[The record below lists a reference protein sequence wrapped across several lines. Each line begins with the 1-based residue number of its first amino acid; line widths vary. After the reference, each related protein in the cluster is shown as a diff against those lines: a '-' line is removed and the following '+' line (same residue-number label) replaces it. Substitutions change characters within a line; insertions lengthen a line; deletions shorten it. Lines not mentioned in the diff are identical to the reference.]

1 MKGSILLSKIE
12 IRNFTPVTTAGDYVE
27 RKKSLKKVILEKIPD
42 IDKLKQ
48 KTMEKKLFLDVCF
61 YLNAQTGI
69 EGDSQKD
76 LDNLLNAIF
85 DVLPQYFTD
94 EKNQL
99 IDGLGLIEG
108 KSDYM
113 IFETL
118 VSKKFV
124 NTHEEEGFDIE
135 ISEMVEENQLTPKIK
150 KSVSKWMDDK
160 IFPKTN
166 SKDIRTTKWIAIW
179 GIFASAIFTLT
190 GVLMGIGMSF
200 SILGFSMQTDI
211 LTINSLNQTN
221 PILSDLAS
229 NLIENGNHFFN
240 WGLVAMVIGAIIM
253 VFAIIRER

>member
-1 MKGSILLSKIE
+1 MKGSILLPKIE

-27 RKKSLKKVILEKIPD
+27 RKKSLKKVIFEKIPD

-108 KSDYM
+108 KSDYV

-135 ISEMVEENQLTPKIK
+135 ISEMVENQSLPKT

-160 IFPKTN
+160 IFPKSN
-166 SKDIRTTKWIAIW
+166 SKETRTAKWIAIW
-179 GIFASAIFTLT
+179 GIFASAVFTLG
-190 GVLMGIGMSF
+190 GVLMGLGISF
-200 SILGFSMQTDI
+200 VTLGFSLQSDSI
-211 LTINSLNQTN
+211 ALVNSNQTN
-221 PILSDLAS
+221 SILATFAGG
-229 NLIENGNHFFN
+229 LIENGNNFQT
-240 WGLVAMVIGAIIM
+240 GGGIVIALGAIIM
-253 VFAIIRER
+253 IIAIIRER

>member
-1 MKGSILLSKIE
+1 MKGSVLLPKIE

-27 RKKSLKKVILEKIPD
+27 RKKSLKQIILEKIPD

-99 IDGLGLIEG
+99 IEGLGLIEG

-113 IFETL
+113 IFETR

-135 ISEMVEENQLTPKIK
+135 ISEMVEENQSIPKTK
-150 KSVSKWMDDK
+150 KSLNKWMDDK

-166 SKDIRTTKWIAIW
+166 SQETRTVKWVAIW
-179 GIFASAIFTLT
+179 GIIASAVFTLG
-190 GVLMGIGMSF
+190 GVLMGIGISF
-200 SILGFSMQTDI
+200 VTLGISMQSDSI
-211 LTINSLNQTN
+211 AIVNSNQTN
-221 PILSDLAS
+221 SILATFAGQ
-229 NLIENGNHFFN
+229 LIENGNHFQS
-240 WGLVAMVIGAIIM
+240 GGGIAIALGAIIM
-253 VFAIIRER
+253 IFAIIRER